1 MIETKGLAVFNRAI
15 AGTFARAV
23 CTISGRDYNLPIH
36 SISVDGATFTVNLY
50 LDDKIN
56 GQVTNTKL
64 YDKDGVLLI
73 QRPDRVDKPSEKNLL
88 IVFNLELK
96 EVSP

>member
-1 MIETKGLAVFNRAI
+1 MIEKTGLAAFNKAI

-23 CTISGRDYNLPIH
+23 CTISGKDYNLPIH
-36 SISVDGATFTVNLY
+36 SISIDGATFTVNVY
-50 LDDKIN
+50 LDDTIN

-88 IVFNLELK
+88 IVFNLELR

>member
-1 MIETKGLAVFNRAI
+1 MIETTGLAVFNKAI

-23 CTISGRDYNLPIH
+23 CTISGKDYNLPIH
-36 SISVDGATFTVNLY
+36 SISVNGSTFQVNIY
-50 LDDKIN
+50 LDDTIN

-64 YDKDGVLLI
+64 YNNENVFLI